1 VKISFSH
8 IKVYFCIN
16 KTYFIILKIKSMK
29 TKKLMNLCLSLLT
42 LAGLFLISCGK
53 DNNVVTVQEVVRPNI
68 NRTINYTVLVVAG
81 ETAAT
86 NSTIKSAVET
96 KGATG
101 AVVQV
106 SVNGSVSSKTTDISG
121 QATFTN
127 LVAGIAAVT
136 VELANHTTV
145 DYIVDLY
152 HVDTNMYDNETKR
165 IASTKVVVFPTS
177 GAGMITVSGLVQ
189 IQSNIEVTFA
199 PWANGNVPYSQS
211 PELEKAPAG
220 TVISAVVT
228 NSELSKYVTML
239 DGVGSLKAFIPSI
252 LTDVTYEGVSFS
264 GAVNDSGAYSINV
277 PSTAMGLEITILPPQ
292 VATNLT
298 YSIKQYNSIDGT
310 FQTNSTTNNY
320 ILATKTVRYIFSA
333 SSSSVTAYT
342 TKNVIQDI
350 VYNNPMVNDSLYFG
364 QSTYLPKP

>member
-1 VKISFSH
+1 
-8 IKVYFCIN
+8 
-16 KTYFIILKIKSMK
+16 MK

-127 LVAGIAAVT
+127 LAAGIVAVT

-165 IASTKVVVFPTS
+165 IASTKVVVFPTT
-177 GAGMITVSGLVQ
+177 GTGMITVSGVVK
-189 IQSNIEVTFA
+189 IQSDIRVTYNS
-199 PWANGNVPYSQS
+199 WSRSDSSYTQS
-211 PELEKAPAG
+211 PELENAPNG
-220 TVISAVVT
+220 TVITAIVSNT
-228 NSELSKYVTML
+228 EFSKYVTML
-239 DGVGSLKAFIPSI
+239 DGSSAP
-252 LTDVTYEGVSFS
+252 LTDVTYEGITFS
-264 GAVNDSGAYSINV
+264 GTMDASGNYTISV
-277 PSTAMGLEITILPPQ
+277 PSTGMGLAINIYPPK
-292 VATNLT
+292 VATDLLYSVKT
-298 YSIKQYNSIDGT
+298 YSAGNGT
-310 FQTNSTTNNY
+310 EVYDINNNH
-320 ILATKTVRYIFSA
+320 ILANRTVRYIFTTTTPY
-333 SSSSVTAYT
+333 SVTAYT
-342 TKNVIQDI
+342 GQNEIQDI
-350 VYNNPMVNDSLYFG
+350 TYDNPKITDPDYFG
-364 QSTYLPKP
+364 SATY